1 MRSTR
6 TTSVERNPKRDDN
19 QSSISSLVP
28 SVSAFFAD
36 SPSSVDPSFSSSSSH
51 YSASTPTD
59 RMPSSSSSSS
69 SVSSASAIVHQLVH
83 QPVSPS
89 SSHRAFQS
97 SILSR
102 RIGGDMERQG
112 YIQQQQQQHIAGPLH
127 QQQQQNSQQQ
137 AVPYSSSTST
147 P

>member
-59 RMPSSSSSSS
+59 TTGSGKKTRDMGKECLAVLRMEASMR
-69 SVSSASAIVHQLVH
+69 VSGL
-83 QPVSPS
+83 
-89 SSHRAFQS
+89 
-97 SILSR
+97 
-102 RIGGDMERQG
+102 MERNMDWERWYCRTAISCRQSG
-112 YIQQQQQQHIAGPLH
+112 KT
-127 QQQQQNSQQQ
+127 
-137 AVPYSSSTST
+137 V
-147 P
+147 